1 MMCQCLCSD
10 FLLYN
15 ILINMH
21 IPGWYSKDFLP
32 LHWVPPGVYGWRSRG
47 LEVVTP

>member
-21 IPGWYSKDFLP
+21 IPGWCSKDFFAPP
-32 LHWVPPGVYGWRSRG
+32 LGSSRG
-47 LEVVTP
+47 LWMEITWS